1 LPFADNQFDAAMTIH
16 VAMNIP
22 EKGQM
27 YAEAR
32 RVVKPGGIFAIY
44 DVLQGEGGEVVLPV
58 PWARD
63 QSINNLVTPD
73 QMMSLLY
80 DAGFNIR
87 AVQDSTEESQRFFE
101 AMILRMEQTG
111 TAPVRWQMFLGD
123 DFPIMARNQ
132 VRNITERRIRTV
144 SYICQA

>member
-1 LPFADNQFDAAMTIH
+1 
-16 VAMNIP
+16 
-22 EKGQM
+22 
-27 YAEAR
+27 
-32 RVVKPGGIFAIY
+32 VVF
-44 DVLQGEGGEVVLPV
+44 PV

-63 QSINNLVTPD
+63 QSINYLVTPN
-73 QMMSLLY
+73 QMMSLLH

-87 AVQDSTEESQRFFE
+87 AVQDSTEESQKFFE

-132 VRNITERRIRTV
+132 LRNITERRIRTV
-144 SYICQA
+144 SYICQV